1 MEEQVMRKI
10 MLIGLTVFLISSC
23 AKWEVLGPTD
33 GELTVELLNV
43 EVTFDY
49 DNSELIL
56 FNKNYRGA
64 RVIVSRRANDVW
76 SEYLELIDRNV
87 PGLSEVTEESY
98 FDSGDKIKLW
108 IRILDD
114 NNEEV
119 WRETYFVLG

>member
-10 MLIGLTVFLISSC
+10 MLIGLAVLLISSC

-56 FNKNYRGA
+56 FNKNFRGA

-87 PGLSEVTEESY
+87 AGRSEIIEESY
-98 FDSGDKIKLW
+98 FDSGDKIRLW
-108 IRILDD
+108 IRVIDD
-114 NNEEV
+114 NDEEV
-119 WRETYFVLG
+119 TRETYFVLG

>member
-1 MEEQVMRKI
+1 MRKI
-10 MLIGLTVFLISSC
+10 MLIGLTVLLVSSC
-23 AKWEVLGPTD
+23 AKWEVLGPTN

-64 RVIVSRRANDVW
+64 RVIVSRRADDVW

-87 PGLSEVTEESY
+87 SGREEAYEESY
-98 FDSGDKIKLW
+98 FDSGDKIRLW
-108 IRILDD
+108 IRVIDD
-114 NNEEV
+114 NDEEV
-119 WRETYFVLG
+119 TRETYFVLG

>member
-1 MEEQVMRKI
+1 MKKI
-10 MLIGLTVFLISSC
+10 MLIGLTVLLFSSC
-23 AKWEVLGPTD
+23 AKWEVLGPTN

-87 PGLSEVTEESY
+87 AGLSEVTEESY

-108 IRILDD
+108 IRVIGD
-114 NNEEV
+114 NDEEV

>member
-1 MEEQVMRKI
+1 MRKI
-10 MLIGLTVFLISSC
+10 MLIGLAVLLIFSC
-23 AKWEVLGPTD
+23 AEWEVLGPTD

-87 PGLSEVTEESY
+87 AGLSEVTEKSY